1 MEAGMKRR
9 ELITLLGGAA
19 IAWPSGLRAQES
31 AMPVIG
37 ILSAGT
43 PESDAKFME
52 AFRAGL
58 GDAGYTEGRNVTFV
72 QRWARSELERLPE
85 LAAELVRLRVAV
97 IVTLSSTAAA
107 LAAKAATR
115 SIPIVFMS
123 GGDPVKLGL
132 VASMTKPDGNITGMT
147 YFNPELESKRFKLLH
162 EPVPNAERYAVLVN
176 LTGPLA
182 QSKVSALK
190 EATSGLGRQI
200 EIFNAVDTIDIDT
213 AFARLIE
220 WRAAALLVPADILF
234 IDRRQQL
241 VFLALQHS
249 LPALYSDR
257 TFAEAGGLMSYGP
270 SYADLLRQVG
280 VYTGRIIKGDKPAD
294 LPVERLR
301 KFEFVVN
308 LKTAKTLDLTI
319 PKTLLA
325 TADEVIQ

>member
-1 MEAGMKRR
+1 ME
-9 ELITLLGGAA
+9 
-19 IAWPSGLRAQES
+19 S
-31 AMPVIG
+31 
-37 ILSAGT
+37 
-43 PESDAKFME
+43 
-52 AFRAGL
+52 FRAGL
-58 GDAGYTEGRNVTFV
+58 RDAGYTEGRNVTFV
-72 QRWARSELERLPE
+72 HRWARSELERLPE
-85 LAAELVRLRVAV
+85 LVADLVRLRVAV

-107 LAAKAATR
+107 LAAKVATR

-132 VASMTKPDGNITGMT
+132 IASMAKPDGNITGMT
-147 YFNPELESKRFKLLH
+147 YFNPELESKRFELLH
-162 EPVPNAERYAVLVN
+162 ELVPTAERYAVLVN

-182 QSKVSALK
+182 QSKINALK
-190 EATSGLGRQI
+190 EATSASGRQI
-200 EIFNAVDTIDIDT
+200 EIFNAVNTIDIDT
-213 AFARLIE
+213 AFARIIE

-241 VFLALQHS
+241 VSLALQHS

-280 VYTGRIIKGDKPAD
+280 VYTGRIIKGDKPTD

-301 KFEFVVN
+301 KFEFVIN
-308 LKTAKTLDLTI
+308 LKTAKALGLTI
-319 PKTLLA
+319 PETLLA

>member
-1 MEAGMKRR
+1 MKRR
-9 ELITLLGGAA
+9 EFIAGLGSAA
-19 IAWPSGLRAQES
+19 AWPVDLRVQES

-52 AFRAGL
+52 SFRAGL
-58 GDAGYTEGRNVTFV
+58 RDAGYTEGRNVTFV

-85 LAAELVRLRVAV
+85 LVADLVRRRVAV

-107 LAAKAATR
+107 LAAKVATG

-147 YFNPELESKRFKLLH
+147 YFDPELESKRFELLH
-162 EPVPNAERYAVLVN
+162 ELVPNAERYAVLVN

-182 QSKVSALK
+182 QSKISALK
-190 EATSGLGRQI
+190 EATSASGRQI
-200 EIFNAVDTIDIDT
+200 EIFNAVNTIDIDT
-213 AFARLIE
+213 AFARIIE

-241 VFLALQHS
+241 VSLALQYS

-257 TFAEAGGLMSYGP
+257 AFAEAGGLMSYGP

-280 VYTGRIIKGDKPAD
+280 VYSGRIIKGDKPAD
-294 LPVERLR
+294 LPVEQLR
-301 KFEFVVN
+301 KFNFVINRNYPGRWVWITQPAGRRSSV
-308 LKTAKTLDLTI
+308 LVLR
-319 PKTLLA
+319 
-325 TADEVIQ
+325 

>member
-1 MEAGMKRR
+1 MIKRR
-9 ELITLLGGAA
+9 EFIAGLGSAA
-19 IAWPSGLRAQES
+19 AWPVSARAQES
-31 AMPVIG
+31 EMPVIG
-37 ILSAGT
+37 LLSAGT

-58 GDAGYTEGRNVTFV
+58 RGAGYVEGRNVTFV

-85 LAAELVRLRVAV
+85 LVADLVRLRVAV

-107 LAAKAATR
+107 LAAKVATR

-147 YFNPELESKRFKLLH
+147 YFNPELESKRFELLH
-162 EPVPNAERYAVLVN
+162 ELVPNAERYAVLVN

-182 QSKVSALK
+182 QSKISAVK
-190 EATSGLGRQI
+190 EATSASGRQI
-200 EIFNAVDTIDIDT
+200 EIFNAVNTVNIDT

-220 WRAAALLVPADILF
+220 WRAPADILF

-241 VFLALQHS
+241 VSLTLQHS

-257 TFAEAGGLMSYGP
+257 TFTEVGGLISYGP

-280 VYTGRIIKGDKPAD
+280 AYTGRIIKGDKPAD

-301 KFEFVVN
+301 KFELVIMAAFFSTIMTVLFKVRDRV
-308 LKTAKTLDLTI
+308 LKWQKG
-319 PKTLLA
+319 
-325 TADEVIQ
+325 VIKW

>member
-1 MEAGMKRR
+1 MIKRR
-9 ELITLLGGAA
+9 EFIAGLGSAA
-19 IAWPSGLRAQES
+19 AWPVSARAQES
-31 AMPVIG
+31 EMPVIG
-37 ILSAGT
+37 LLSAGT
-43 PESDAKFME
+43 PESDANFIK
-52 AFRAGL
+52 AFREGL
-58 GDAGYTEGRNVTFV
+58 GGAGYIEDRNVTFV

-85 LAAELVRLRVAV
+85 LVADLVRLRVAV
-97 IVTLSSTAAA
+97 IVTVSSTAAA
-107 LAAKAATR
+107 LAAKVATR

-147 YFNPELESKRFKLLH
+147 YFDPELESKRFELLH
-162 EPVPNAERYAVLVN
+162 KLVPNAERYAVLVN

-182 QSKVSALK
+182 QSKISALK
-190 EATSGLGRQI
+190 EGTSAWGRQI
-200 EIFNAVDTIDIDT
+200 EIFNAVNTLDIDT

-241 VFLALQHS
+241 VSLALQHS

-257 TFAEAGGLMSYGP
+257 TFVEAGGLMSYGP

-280 VYTGRIIKGDKPAD
+280 AYTGRIINGDKPAD

-301 KFEFVVN
+301 KFELAIN
-308 LKTAKTLDLTI
+308 LKTAKALGITI
-319 PKTLLA
+319 PETLLA
-325 TADEVIQ
+325 TADEVLQ